1 MDPKQKLIN
10 KKQELEHIIK
20 SRQENFMTP
29 LHELTGDL
37 STYDQHPADSATE
50 LYEREKD
57 LAVMELYELELEKVH
72 DALNQYEQGRYGL
85 CEICGNQIESRRLNR
100 LVNTKHCA
108 KCAHQLQN
116 DNNNVSEQESLT
128 MIYRG
133 EEPEVAGYQFDDN

>member
-20 SRQENFMTP
+20 SRQENFMIP

-37 STYDQHPADSATE
+37 STYDQHPADSGSE

-72 DALNQYEQGRYGL
+72 DALNRYDEGNYGT
-85 CEICGNQIESRRLNR
+85 CEICGGQIEPQRLNR
-100 LVNTKHCA
+100 LINTTRCA
-108 KCAHQLQN
+108 NCAQKLQSGI
-116 DNNNVSEQESLT
+116 NNITGNESLT
-128 MIYRG
+128 MIYSG